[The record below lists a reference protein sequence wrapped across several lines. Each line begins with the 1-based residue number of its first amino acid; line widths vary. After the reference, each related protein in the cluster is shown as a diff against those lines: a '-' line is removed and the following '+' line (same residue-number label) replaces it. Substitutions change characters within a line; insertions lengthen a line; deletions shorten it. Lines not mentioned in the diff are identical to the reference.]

1 MEECGKCRPYCDGSA
16 LLWKQVIACSAMTCC
31 CVSCR
36 KESFRSFLG
45 VAAKTCTLR
54 LNVPDLPSL
63 VAVCAGAKNI
73 RVRCLAEERHSGC
86 TVAGWKVGLTC
97 RYTSMRRATGLV
109 YAVG

>member
-1 MEECGKCRPYCDGSA
+1 MEEGGKCRPYCDGSA

-63 VAVCAGAKNI
+63 VAVCVEVKNTHVQCFAK
-73 RVRCLAEERHSGC
+73 ERHSGC
-86 TVAGWKVGLTC
+86 TVGGWKVELTC
-97 RYTSMRRATGLV
+97 RCISMRQATGLA